1 MAITHRYRQGYQWV
15 ALQRS
20 GVLWPDGS
28 QAMKPLR
35 CAVYTRKSTEDGLEQ
50 EFNSL
55 DAQREACEAYILS
68 QRHEGWTLVPNR
80 YDDGGFSGGS
90 MLRPGLTALLADI
103 EAGLVDVIVVYKVD
117 RLTRS
122 LADFAK
128 IVEQLDARQASFVS
142 VTQAFN
148 TTTSMGRLTLNVLLS
163 FAQFEREV
171 TGERI
176 RDKIAASKKK
186 GMWMGGPVPLGYE
199 VVDRKLV
206 PVPEEAE
213 RVRTIMRRYL
223 EIRLVPALIGVL
235 RREGF
240 ITKVQNRTSGP
251 HKGGIPFRRG
261 SLFHLLKNPI
271 YRGKIVHKGQVYEGE
286 HEAIVDEDMWD
297 AVQAQLN
304 EKAPPRKRPTNDPQQ
319 AMLRGLLTDPHGRP
333 MVPTY
338 ATKRSR
344 RYAYYET
351 RKDLARPGDPP
362 ATRFVQG
369 QLERHLVVQ
378 LTQLLEDEH
387 ALRRLSGIEE
397 AGRLRTMF
405 ETGRLLA
412 CRLAIQGSR
421 ETALQDLISAMQVCA
436 ERIEVVLNSDALAV
450 GTGRELNWSIALPDR
465 KPFREARLRINAE
478 DKGSSLDNKLV
489 QLIADALE
497 ARQLVIS
504 NPGLSINQVAHK
516 EGRCRK
522 QLTKLAS
529 VSWLSPRIVESIA
542 AGTQPKAINR
552 TLLLETTLPT
562 DWANQEALLGFQA

>member
-1 MAITHRYRQGYQWV
+1 
-15 ALQRS
+15 
-20 GVLWPDGS
+20 
-28 QAMKPLR
+28 MKPLR

-55 DAQREACEAYILS
+55 DAQREACEAYVLS

-90 MLRPGLTALLADI
+90 MLRPGLKALLADI

-128 IVEQLDARQASFVS
+128 IVEQLDAKQASFVS

-186 GMWMGGPVPLGYE
+186 GIWMGGPVPLGYE

-223 EIRLVPALIGVL
+223 EVRTVPLLIEVL
-235 RREGF
+235 RNEN
-240 ITKVQNRTSGP
+240 IVTKVQSRASGP
-251 HKGGIPFRRG
+251 HRGGIPFRRG
-261 SLFHLLKNPI
+261 SLFHLLKNPV
-271 YRGKIVHKGQVYEGE
+271 YRGKIVHKEQIYEGE
-286 HEAIVDEDMWD
+286 HEAVVDEELWD

-304 EKAPPRKRPTNDPQQ
+304 EKAPPRKRPTNDPLK

-338 ATKRSR
+338 TSKQSR
-344 RYAYYET
+344 RYSYYET
-351 RKDLARPGDPP
+351 RKDLARPADPP
-362 ATRFVQG
+362 ATRFGQG
-369 QLERHLVVQ
+369 QLERHLVAH
-378 LTQLLEDEH
+378 LTVLFEDEH
-387 ALRRLSGIEE
+387 ALRRLLGTEE
-397 AGRLRTMF
+397 AGQLRAMF
-405 ETGRLLA
+405 DASRLLA
-412 CRLAIQGSR
+412 RQLAFEGSR
-421 ETALQDLISAMQVCA
+421 KEALQHVICALQVSA
-436 ERIEVVLNSDALAV
+436 ERIEVVLNADALGVRASKQI
-450 GTGRELNWSIALPDR
+450 NWNIALPDR
-465 KPFREARLRINAE
+465 KPFREAKLRIDAKAGGQTIKDDLLALLVDAKAAQELMLANPELSLQQLGKAE
-478 DKGSSLDNKLV
+478 N
-489 QLIADALE
+489 
-497 ARQLVIS
+497 
-504 NPGLSINQVAHK
+504 
-516 EGRCRK
+516 RCR
-522 QLTKLAS
+522 THLARLLRIA
-529 VSWLSPRIVESIA
+529 WLSPRIVESIA
-542 AGTQPKAINR
+542 TGSQPDKLNR
-552 TLLLETTLPT
+552 QILLSSNLSL
-562 DWANQEALLGFQA
+562 DWAEQERQFGFSG

>member
-1 MAITHRYRQGYQWV
+1 
-15 ALQRS
+15 
-20 GVLWPDGS
+20 
-28 QAMKPLR
+28 MKPLR

-68 QRHEGWTLVPNR
+68 QRHEGWTLVTNH

-90 MLRPGLTALLADI
+90 MLRPGLKALLADI

-128 IVEQLDARQASFVS
+128 IVERLDAKQASFVS

-206 PVPEEAE
+206 AVPEEAE
-213 RVRTIMRRYL
+213 RVRKIMRCYL
-223 EIRLVPALIGVL
+223 EIRSVPALIGAL
-235 RREGF
+235 HREG
-240 ITKVQNRTSGP
+240 IVTKVQNRTSGP

-286 HEAIVDEDMWD
+286 HEAIVDEELWD

-319 AMLRGLLTDPHGRP
+319 AMLRGLLTDPHSRP
-333 MVPTY
+333 MAPTY
-338 ATKRSR
+338 ATKRTR

-351 RKDLARPGDPP
+351 RKDAARPGDPP

-369 QLERHLVVQ
+369 QLERHLIVQ

-397 AGRLRTMF
+397 AGQLRSIF

-412 CRLAIQGSR
+412 SQLAFDGSR
-421 ETALQDLISAMQVCA
+421 EAILQDLIAALQIRA
-436 ERIEVVLNSDALAV
+436 ERIEVSLNSDALAI
-450 GTGRELNWSIALPDR
+450 GTGGKFAWSIPLPDR
-465 KPFREARLRINAE
+465 KPFREAKLRIDAE
-478 DKGSSLDNKLV
+478 DKGSMLDNKLV
-489 QLIADALE
+489 QLITDSLE
-497 ARQLVIS
+497 ARQLVFS
-504 NPGLSINQVAHK
+504 NPGLSINQIANK

-522 QLTKLAS
+522 QLTKLVS
-529 VSWLSPRIVESIA
+529 VSWLSPRIIESIIV
-542 AGTQPKAINR
+542 GTQPKAINR
-552 TLLLETTLPT
+552 TMLLETALPT
-562 DWANQEALLGFQA
+562 DWADQEALLGFQG

>member
-1 MAITHRYRQGYQWV
+1 
-15 ALQRS
+15 
-20 GVLWPDGS
+20 
-28 QAMKPLR
+28 MKPLR

-55 DAQREACEAYILS
+55 DAQREACEAYVLS

-90 MLRPGLTALLADI
+90 MLRPGLKALLADI

-128 IVEQLDARQASFVS
+128 IVEQLDAKQASFVS

-199 VVDRKLV
+199 VIDRKLV
-206 PVPEEAE
+206 PVPEEAD

-223 EIRLVPALIGVL
+223 EVRTVPSLIEVL
-235 RREGF
+235 RNEGI

-261 SLFHLLKNPI
+261 SLFYLLKNPV
-271 YRGKIVHKGQVYEGE
+271 YRGKIVHKGQIYEGE
-286 HEAIVDEDMWD
+286 HEAVVDEGLWD
-297 AVQAQLN
+297 AVQAQLAT
-304 EKAPPRKRPTNDPQQ
+304 KAPPRKRPTNDPLK

-344 RYAYYET
+344 RYSYYET
-351 RKDLARPGDPP
+351 RKDLARPADPP

-369 QLERHLVVQ
+369 QLERHLVVH

-397 AGRLRTMF
+397 AGQLRPMF
-405 ETGRLLA
+405 DTSKLLA
-412 CRLAIQGSR
+412 CRLAFEGSR
-421 ETALQDLISAMQVCA
+421 EAILQDVISALQVRP
-436 ERIEVVLNSDALAV
+436 ERIEVVLNADALAA
-450 GTGRELNWSIALPDR
+450 GTGSELNWSIPLPDR
-465 KPFREARLRINAE
+465 KPFREAKLRIDSE
-478 DKGSSLDNKLV
+478 KTGSMPDSKLV
-489 QLIADALE
+489 QLIVDALE
-497 ARQLVIS
+497 ARQLVI
-504 NPGLSINQVAHK
+504 NCPGLSINQIANK

-522 QLTKLAS
+522 RMTKLVS
-529 VSWLSPRIVESIA
+529 VSWLSPRIVESIV
-542 AGTQPKAINR
+542 AGTQPKEINR
-552 TLLLETTLPT
+552 TLLLETALPT
-562 DWANQEALLGFQA
+562 DWGEQENLLGLKV